1 MYLSHNIV
9 NQLIKIEAGLV
20 ELTAKDFNQKLQ
32 LKAVELKNI
41 KSLFYFIN
49 SVGIEITLKDAERL
63 NVNKKIET
71 QDLRGELI
79 DNYRNTVTLVT
90 NLAAQKSLI
99 LDTAK
104 LLEINATLA
113 AKTVEDWKFKYR
125 EEGETFA
132 MVYDDLLELAKNPN
146 ATPEIE
152 TLTVKILND
161 YYGYNSL
168 NRFYKLSLLVQSLLQ
183 IQPFIAYNKYTI
195 ALITDLL
202 LSQEINIQ
210 DNIFNIMEFFITKQS
225 DIKRAFNNE
234 VQANI
239 EVAWHELFL
248 GFFANTIEELLVELE
263 KSNDNK
269 SKLNKPFLDLN
280 RRQLRILKYLQT
292 IHSLKREDYVQMMDV
307 STMTAYRD
315 LQGLVDYKLIKTM
328 GIGRGTKYVLSSR

>member
-1 MYLSHNIV
+1 ML
-9 NQLIKIEAGLV
+9 
-20 ELTAKDFNQKLQ
+20 ELT
-32 LKAVELKNI
+32 
-41 KSLFYFIN
+41 
-49 SVGIEITLKDAERL
+49 
-63 NVNKKIET
+63 
-71 QDLRGELI
+71 
-79 DNYRNTVTLVT
+79 
-90 NLAAQKSLI
+90 
-99 LDTAK
+99 
-104 LLEINATLA
+104 
-113 AKTVEDWKFKYR
+113 
-125 EEGETFA
+125 
-132 MVYDDLLELAKNPN
+132 KNPN
-146 ATPEIE
+146 ANPEIE